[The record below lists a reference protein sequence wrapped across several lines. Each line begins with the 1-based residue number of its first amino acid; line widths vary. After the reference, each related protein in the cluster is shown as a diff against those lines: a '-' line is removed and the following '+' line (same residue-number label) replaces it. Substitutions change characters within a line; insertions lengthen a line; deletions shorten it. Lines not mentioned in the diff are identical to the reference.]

1 MTVLPLHHLS
11 ALDYAVNFPNALD
24 EFPTVQDKRH
34 FFDGWLLNRVFTITL
49 NIEQYLIDNRSTIED

>member
-11 ALDYAVNFPNALD
+11 ALDYAVNFPDALD

-34 FFDGWLLNRVFTITL
+34 FFDGWVMNRAFTVIL
-49 NIEQYLIDNRSTIED
+49 NIEQYLIDNIAEFED